1 MRTATCIWTWGDAMP
16 VSVKKELSFD
26 YGKAKTYFTCT
37 SCSADVWLLGV
48 EMCVRQ
54 YLQGNN
60 GYATYNDTAKDELF
74 PNSTAH
80 PYMAD
85 VSYFAS
91 AQNRTSA
98 LYIALEID
106 GTEVLKVFSKT
117 SSQGSGTGSLAG
129 ATDSAI
135 LSATKNSTIRYHLY
149 ADSNWNANVLSYPS
163 VAFYFW
169 QYSFAAQ
176 KAGNAVRYATVSSD
190 TGFEGDSI
198 TFSVTLKR
206 GAVWHGWYS
215 DASCTQLVSTSQ
227 TYTIT
232 VADEDLTLYA
242 YATREETPTGL
253 WLKQNGAYSEV
264 KALWRKDNGTWQEVD
279 ATAVLSSGDNIYHNN
294 L

>member
-1 MRTATCIWTWGDAMP
+1 MQAFIAGYCEISLIKS
-16 VSVKKELSFD
+16 VSERRN
-26 YGKAKTYFTCT
+26 YFEPGT
-37 SCSADVWLLGV
+37 
-48 EMCVRQ
+48 
-54 YLQGNN
+54 
-60 GYATYNDTAKDELF
+60 DE
-74 PNSTAH
+74 
-80 PYMAD
+80 
-85 VSYFAS
+85 
-91 AQNRTSA
+91 
-98 LYIALEID
+98 
-106 GTEVLKVFSKT
+106 
-117 SSQGSGTGSLAG
+117 
-129 ATDSAI
+129 
-135 LSATKNSTIRYHLY
+135 
-149 ADSNWNANVLSYPS
+149 
-163 VAFYFW
+163 
-169 QYSFAAQ
+169 YSFAAQ